1 MEDQRE
7 LSVILEN
14 VMIIKLLI
22 QMVLVNYVLNIQERL
37 TIELVVQTH
46 VIQTKLRL

>member
-37 TIELVVQTH
+37 TIELVVQTR